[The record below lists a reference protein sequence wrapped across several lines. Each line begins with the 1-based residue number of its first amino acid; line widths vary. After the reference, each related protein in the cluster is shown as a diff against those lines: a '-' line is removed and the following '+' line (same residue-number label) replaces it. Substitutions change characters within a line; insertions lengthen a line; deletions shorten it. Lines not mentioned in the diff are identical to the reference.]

1 MNAFPSRYI
10 LYPKD
15 PPERIDADLPGSK
28 SYTNRALLLAA
39 LAGGRSTL
47 SNALFSDDTERM
59 IECLRFLGM
68 EVITDPE
75 LSKIVVNGEGR
86 PVRVPD
92 ESLDCG
98 NAGTAIRF
106 LAPFCALGPGPS
118 ILTGNARMRER
129 PILDLVEGLRG
140 LGVDAVDVEGTG
152 CPPIRIEGGGIPG
165 GACKISGSRSSQYF
179 SALLLSAARM
189 ERGLVIDVEGDLVS
203 KPYID
208 MTLDILSKFG
218 IDAENESYQRL
229 IVQPGQEPKAIEYTV
244 EGDASGASYFFAAA
258 AVSGKTVSVGPLP
271 ADTKQGDRDFVLLLE
286 RMGCSWKQVGDRIEL
301 TGAPLR
307 GIEADLHGMSDTAQ
321 TLAVVALFA
330 EGPTTIRNV
339 ANMRI
344 KETDRI
350 AALNA
355 ELTKL
360 GARVE
365 EFEDGLTIHPNP
377 PYKAAPIAT
386 YDDHRMAMSFAVA
399 GIRIPGIEILD
410 PRCVAKTFPDF
421 FERFA
426 PWVSIE
432 VPSSKKDS

>member
-1 MNAFPSRYI
+1 M
-10 LYPKD
+10 
-15 PPERIDADLPGSK
+15 
-28 SYTNRALLLAA
+28 
-39 LAGGRSTL
+39 
-47 SNALFSDDTERM
+47 
-59 IECLRFLGM
+59 
-68 EVITDPE
+68 
-75 LSKIVVNGEGR
+75 
-86 PVRVPD
+86 
-92 ESLDCG
+92 
-98 NAGTAIRF
+98 
-106 LAPFCALGPGPS
+106 
-118 ILTGNARMRER
+118 
-129 PILDLVEGLRG
+129 
-140 LGVDAVDVEGTG
+140 
-152 CPPIRIEGGGIPG
+152 
-165 GACKISGSRSSQYF
+165 
-179 SALLLSAARM
+179 
-189 ERGLVIDVEGDLVS
+189 
-203 KPYID
+203 
-208 MTLDILSKFG
+208 
-218 IDAENESYQRL
+218 
-229 IVQPGQEPKAIEYTV
+229 
-244 EGDASGASYFFAAA
+244 
-258 AVSGKTVSVGPLP
+258 
-271 ADTKQGDRDFVLLLE
+271 
-286 RMGCSWKQVGDRIEL
+286 
-301 TGAPLR
+301 
-307 GIEADLHGMSDTAQ
+307 HGMSDTAQ

-410 PRCVAKTFPDF
+410 PGCVSKTFPDF